1 MLATEELR
9 IKLVLGD
16 TAWPRASS
24 LAAKRRLTGCP
35 ENIWGLDSGAPV
47 R

>member
-1 MLATEELR
+1 MLATGELR

-24 LAAKRRLTGCP
+24 LAAKRRPTGCP
-35 ENIWGLDSGAPV
+35 AENIWGLDSGAP
-47 R
+47 